1 MKIIGETLDI
11 ASVMLYICNVIFRYF
26 KLNYRERRS
35 IASPF
40 LFILHGIPFEMPHAG
55 SPNSTPYHPKC
66 HTLASE
72 MAGIY
77 PPKPWGFRENPK
89 VWDSEVEGTDD

>member
-1 MKIIGETLDI
+1 
-11 ASVMLYICNVIFRYF
+11 MLLLF
-26 KLNYRERRS
+26 
-35 IASPF
+35 
-40 LFILHGIPFEMPHAG
+40 FILHGIPFEMPHAG

-89 VWDSEVEGTDD
+89 VWDSEVEERMISPEQTDNAFEANE

>member
-1 MKIIGETLDI
+1 LYRQFLDI
-11 ASVMLYICNVIFRYF
+11 S
-26 KLNYRERRS
+26 KLNYRKRRS

-40 LFILHGIPFEMPHAG
+40 LFTLHGIPFEMPHVG

-77 PPKPWGFRENPK
+77 PPKP
-89 VWDSEVEGTDD
+89 

>member
-1 MKIIGETLDI
+1 MQYSGIFCIFVDTFLDI
-11 ASVMLYICNVIFRYF
+11 S

-77 PPKPWGFRENPK
+77 PPKPWGFREKP
-89 VWDSEVEGTDD
+89 

>member
-1 MKIIGETLDI
+1 
-11 ASVMLYICNVIFRYF
+11 ML
-26 KLNYRERRS
+26 L
-35 IASPF
+35 
-40 LFILHGIPFEMPHAG
+40 LFFFTLHGIPFEMPHAG

-77 PPKPWGFRENPK
+77 PPKPWGFREK
-89 VWDSEVEGTDD
+89 ALRFGTVKWRERMISPEQTDNAFEANE